1 MFDNYKSTIMKTKL
15 FSSLFMLFFSIAFAQ
30 IPTNGLLH
38 EFRFNNTTTNE
49 SATKFFI
56 NSNTGNTTGI
66 TYGFD
71 RFGNANAAVA
81 KSGSA
86 YLYNQSLD
94 NLPQGNS
101 SRSISI
107 WIKPDLVNADNIIFT
122 CGTANSNLVYGSS
135 FNLSTV
141 YNFTYSAN
149 VAATNPVLVGH
160 WKHVVLTYNGT
171 VSKVFI
177 NGNLVNQGTLSL
189 NTTGLQFYLGS
200 LFNTTPSMFS
210 GLFDDLLIYN
220 RELTPNEVN
229 QIYNFGATPIC
240 EYNFN
245 NTYNNVNNSYPFVS
259 NSGTS
264 FGLDRNGNLNN
275 AIYINNTGTSAFIT
289 NLPYGNNPRT
299 IAFWAKLN
307 TIQTPY
313 NMTFSYGTADIG
325 KACGG
330 SFNASNVEFFGYANN
345 LSASI
350 TNGQN
355 EWCFFTY
362 TYDGTNAKIY
372 KNGLLLTTVAKNWNT
387 TANGNLLYL
396 GVGVGGE
403 YVFNGAIDDLKVYNY
418 VLSDMSISNLY
429 NNNTLSS
436 SDFSQNNLEVA
447 LYPNPVQDLL
457 NINVDNAIKSVEIY
471 NIQGQKVLN
480 STSNEVDMSSLNS
493 GIYLVKIT
501 DENNSIATKKV
512 VKR

>member
-1 MFDNYKSTIMKTKL
+1 MKTKL
-15 FSSLFMLFFSIAFAQ
+15 FSFLFVLIFSITFSQ
-30 IPTNGLLH
+30 IPTSGLLH

-56 NSNTGNTTGI
+56 NSNTGNATGI

-81 KSGSA
+81 KNGSA
-86 YLYNQSLD
+86 YLYNPSLD

-107 WIKPDLVNADNIIFT
+107 WIKPDLVNADNIVFT
-122 CGTANSNLVYGSS
+122 CGTANTNLVYGAS
-135 FNLSTV
+135 FNPTTI
-141 YNFTYSAN
+141 YNFTYSGN
-149 VAATNPVLVGH
+149 VAATNSVLVGL
-160 WKHVVLTYNGT
+160 WKHVVVTYNGS
-171 VSKVFI
+171 VSKVYI

-200 LFNTTPSMFS
+200 LFNSTPSMFT

-220 RELTPNEVN
+220 RELSVTEVN

-245 NTYNNVNNSYPFVS
+245 NTYNNVNNSNPFVS

-264 FGLDRNGNLNN
+264 FGLDRNGNPNN
-275 AIYINNTGTSAFIT
+275 AIYINNSGTSALVT

-313 NMTFSYGTADIG
+313 NMTFSYGTADVG

-345 LSASI
+345 LSAST
-350 TNGQN
+350 TNVQS
-355 EWCFFTY
+355 EWYFFTY

-372 KNGLLLTTVAKNWNT
+372 KNGQLLTTVAKNWNT

-418 VLSDMSISNLY
+418 VLSDMSISSLY
-429 NNNTLSS
+429 NNNTLST
-436 SDFSQNNLEVA
+436 SDFNENNLKVA
-447 LYPNPVQDLL
+447 MYPNPVNDIL
-457 NINVDNAIKSVEIY
+457 NIDIENEIKSVEIY
-471 NIQGQKVLN
+471 NIQGQKVIQ
-480 STSNEVDMSSLNS
+480 SNVKQIETFSLNS
-493 GIYLVKIT
+493 GIYMVRIE
-501 DENNSIATKKV
+501 DVNGGIATQKLIKK
-512 VKR
+512 